1 MRKIAIIVCA
11 IATLVAQQAAA
22 HEACPSLVVST
33 NDDVVNGNTSSPCA
47 LIANPG
53 PHGISLSEALLAT
66 QYRSRWATFSLMHRT
81 K

>member
-1 MRKIAIIVCA
+1 
-11 IATLVAQQAAA
+11 
-22 HEACPSLVVST
+22 VVST